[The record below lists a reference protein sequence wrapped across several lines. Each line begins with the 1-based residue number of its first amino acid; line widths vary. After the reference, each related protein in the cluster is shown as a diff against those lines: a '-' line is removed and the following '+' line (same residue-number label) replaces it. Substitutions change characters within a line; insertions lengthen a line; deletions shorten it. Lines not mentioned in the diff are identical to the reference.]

1 MSKWTSCRASIQYL
15 NIFLQEV
22 DKVDWAKDKG
32 AQQMFCESRKGEA
45 YALRAL
51 NMYYLLMNHG
61 GWTEDGQLLG
71 VPNLTK
77 PEDTSSDFNQPRAT
91 FQACLDQIYSDLDQA
106 EQLLPLDYNDLT
118 KSDPV
123 PEKYTAM
130 GVANYQDYNRVLG
143 SLMRGRVSGRI
154 AKAIRAQV
162 SLLAASP
169 AFKEGTN
176 VDYKRAADDAASV
189 LDLIGGVSGLSET
202 GNSWYAQTAEIG
214 RLQSG
219 ECPMEFIWRG
229 YKTYGADDWDL
240 GLNQEADNFPPSLY
254 GRGRINPTQN
264 LVNAFPAAN
273 GYPITDERSEYD
285 DLDPYSNR
293 DPRLDLYIIYN
304 GCKYKG
310 ATINTDI
317 TTANNDNGLN
327 KIGNSTRTG
336 YYMKKLLREDCNPD
350 PNAKNPQYHY
360 PVYIRYTEIFLDY
373 AEAANEAWGPKGN
386 GTHAYSAYDVIK
398 AIRHRAGITDD
409 SYLDECANDQVK
421 MRELIRNERRIELCF
436 ENKRFNDLRRWK
448 APINEAVHGVE
459 ISTEAGIPQFKDIT
473 VEERKYDDYMYYG
486 PVPQTEILKW
496 DQLKQN
502 AGWKITND

>member
-1 MSKWTSCRASIQYL
+1 M
-15 NIFLQEV
+15 
-22 DKVDWAKDKG
+22 D
-32 AQQMFCESRKGEA
+32 
-45 YALRAL
+45 
-51 NMYYLLMNHG
+51 
-61 GWTEDGQLLG
+61 
-71 VPNLTK
+71 
-77 PEDTSSDFNQPRAT
+77 
-91 FQACLDQIYSDLDQA
+91 
-106 EQLLPLDYNDLT
+106 
-118 KSDPV
+118 
-123 PEKYTAM
+123 
-130 GVANYQDYNRVLG
+130 
-143 SLMRGRVSGRI
+143 
-154 AKAIRAQV
+154 
-162 SLLAASP
+162 
-169 AFKEGTN
+169 
-176 VDYKRAADDAASV
+176 
-189 LDLIGGVSGLSET
+189 
-202 GNSWYAQTAEIG
+202 
-214 RLQSG
+214 
-219 ECPMEFIWRG
+219 
-229 YKTYGADDWDL
+229 
-240 GLNQEADNFPPSLY
+240 
-254 GRGRINPTQN
+254 
-264 LVNAFPAAN
+264 AFPDAN
-273 GYPITDERSEYD
+273 GYPITHERSVYN

-293 DPRLDLYIIYN
+293 DPRLALYIIYN

-373 AEAANEAWGPKGN
+373 AEAANEAWGPKGKD
-386 GTHAYSAYDVIK
+386 THAYSAYDVIK

-409 SYLDECANDQVK
+409 TYLDECANDQNK

-473 VEERKYDDYMYYG
+473 RGGKKIRQLYVLIS
-486 PVPQTEILKW
+486 VPQTEILKW

>member
-1 MSKWTSCRASIQYL
+1 
-15 NIFLQEV
+15 
-22 DKVDWAKDKG
+22 
-32 AQQMFCESRKGEA
+32 
-45 YALRAL
+45 
-51 NMYYLLMNHG
+51 
-61 GWTEDGQLLG
+61 
-71 VPNLTK
+71 
-77 PEDTSSDFNQPRAT
+77 
-91 FQACLDQIYSDLDQA
+91 
-106 EQLLPLDYNDLT
+106 
-118 KSDPV
+118 
-123 PEKYTAM
+123 M
-130 GVANYQDYNRVLG
+130 GVNNYQDYNRVLG

-169 AFKEGTN
+169 AFNKGTN
-176 VDYKRAADDAASV
+176 VDYKRAADDAASL

-202 GNSWYAQTAEIG
+202 GNSWYAQTNEINN
-214 RLQSG
+214 LQSG
-219 ECPMEFIWRG
+219 ACPKEIIWRG
-229 YKTYGADDWDL
+229 NKTNGADDWDL

-254 GRGRINPTQN
+254 GKGRINPTQN
-264 LVNAFPAAN
+264 LVDAFPAAN

-336 YYMKKLLREDCNPD
+336 YYMKKLLREDCNPN
-350 PNAKNPQYHY
+350 PNAKNAQYHY

-409 SYLDECANDQVK
+409 SYLDECANDQGK

-502 AGWKITND
+502 AGWKLQTTNIL